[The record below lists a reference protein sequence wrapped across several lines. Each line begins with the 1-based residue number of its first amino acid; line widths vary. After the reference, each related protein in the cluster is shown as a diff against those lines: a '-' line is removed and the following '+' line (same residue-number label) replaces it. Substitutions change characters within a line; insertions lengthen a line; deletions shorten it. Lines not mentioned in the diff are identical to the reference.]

1 VAKIA
6 TKVDQVIDVFYV
18 RDFDGQKVDLPEQV
32 EAIKS
37 TVSERL
43 MLKTV
48 TV

>member
-1 VAKIA
+1 
-6 TKVDQVIDVFYV
+6 
-18 RDFDGQKVDLPEQV
+18 VDLPEQV

-43 MLKTV
+43 LLKTV